1 MKWTTFSHIS
11 TGSPVAYCL
20 ALMSILSGAE
30 AASYPLVF
38 FCTLSIC
45 WIFLPPGDDFNP
57 TLLGRFPNR

>member
-30 AASYPLVF
+30 AASYPLVY
-38 FCTLSIC
+38 LYAQH
-45 WIFLPPGDDFNP
+45 
-57 TLLGRFPNR
+57 LLNFPASGRQF

>member
-38 FCTLSIC
+38 FLYAQH
-45 WIFLPPGDDFNP
+45 LLDFP
-57 TLLGRFPNR
+57 ASGRRF